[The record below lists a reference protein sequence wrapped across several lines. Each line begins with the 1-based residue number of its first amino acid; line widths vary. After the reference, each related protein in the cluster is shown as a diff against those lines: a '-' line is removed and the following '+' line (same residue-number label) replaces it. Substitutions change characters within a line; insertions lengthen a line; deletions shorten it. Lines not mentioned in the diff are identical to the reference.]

1 MNGQPRQQYNTRHMI
16 FGATTI
22 VAYVS
27 QFMTLEPG
35 DLIYTGTP
43 SGVGS
48 AMEPAVFLQPGDR
61 VTLEIEGLG
70 RQQQTIAPPP

>member
-1 MNGQPRQQYNTRHMI
+1 MI

-27 QFMTLEPG
+27 QFMTLNPG
-35 DLIYTGTP
+35 DVIFTGTP

-48 AMEPAVFLQPGDR
+48 AMDPPRFLQPGD
-61 VTLEIEGLG
+61 VVELGIEKLG
-70 RQQQTIAPPP
+70 VQRQTIAPPP